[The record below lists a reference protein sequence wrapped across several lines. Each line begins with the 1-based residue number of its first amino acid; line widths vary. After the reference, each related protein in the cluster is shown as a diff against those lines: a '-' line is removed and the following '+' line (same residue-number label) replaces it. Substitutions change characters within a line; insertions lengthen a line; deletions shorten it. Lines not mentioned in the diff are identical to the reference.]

1 MRAVNRSQ
9 QGFTLIELI
18 IVVIIL
24 GILAATAI
32 PKFLSMQRDAR
43 VAVLNSTA
51 GAMESAS
58 DMVFAKAAVQNLD
71 LNAATGTTVSITR
84 GGTVIN
90 TVDVNYGYPTAA
102 SAGLDNVMK
111 PLDEFTASGGGAAA
125 GSTRTYQLNGLT
137 ECQVE
142 YTSATA
148 IGDFPDIVVVDT
160 GC

>member
-1 MRAVNRSQ
+1 MKADRRQ

-43 VAVLNSTA
+43 IAVLESTA

-58 DMVFAKAAVQNLD
+58 DMVFASAAVQNVD
-71 LNAATGTTVSITR
+71 LNAAGPITVDIIR
-84 GGTVIN
+84 GGVVVN
-90 TVDVNYGYPTAA
+90 SVDINYGYPTAA
-102 SAGLDNVMK
+102 AAGIDNAMK
-111 PLDEFTASGGGAAA
+111 QLDEFTISGGGGAA

-137 ECQVE
+137 DCEVE

-148 IGDFPDIVVVDT
+148 VGDVPDIAVVDT

>member
-1 MRAVNRSQ
+1 MGANRRQ

-43 VAVLNSTA
+43 IAVLDSTA
-51 GAMESAS
+51 GAMESAA
-58 DMVFAKAAVQNLD
+58 DMVFASAAVQNID
-71 LNAATGTTVSITR
+71 LNAAGPSTVDIIR
-84 GGTVIN
+84 GGVVIN
-90 TVDVNYGYPTAA
+90 SVDVNFGYPAA
-102 SAGLDNVMK
+102 AAAGIDNAMK
-111 PLDEFTASGGGAAA
+111 PLDEFTVSGGGGAA

-137 ECQVE
+137 DCQVE

>member
-1 MRAVNRSQ
+1 MPVARRQ

-32 PKFLSMQRDAR
+32 PQFLSMQRDAR
-43 VAVLNSTA
+43 IAVLESTA

-58 DMVFAKAAVQNLD
+58 DMVFATAAVQNVD
-71 LNAATGTTVSITR
+71 LNAAGPISVDIIR

-90 TVDVNYGYPTAA
+90 TVDINYGYPTAA
-102 SAGLDNVMK
+102 AAGLDNAMK
-111 PLDEFTASGGGAAA
+111 PLGEFTVSGGGGAA

-137 ECQVE
+137 DCEVE

-148 IGDFPDIVVVDT
+148 VGDLPDIVVDDT

>member
-1 MRAVNRSQ
+1 MRTVNRSQ

-43 VAVLNSTA
+43 IAVLESTA
-51 GAMESAS
+51 GAMESAA
-58 DMVFAKAAVQNLD
+58 DMVFATAAVQNVD
-71 LNAATGTTVSITR
+71 LNAAGPLAVDILR
-84 GGTVIN
+84 GGVVIN
-90 TVDVNYGYPTAA
+90 TVEVNYGYPTAA
-102 SAGLDNVMK
+102 AAGLDSAMK
-111 PLDEFTASGGGAAA
+111 PLNEFTVSGGGDAA
-125 GSTRTYQLNGLT
+125 GSTRTYQLNGLSN
-137 ECQVE
+137 CQVE

-148 IGDFPDIVVVDT
+148 IGDFPDINVEAS